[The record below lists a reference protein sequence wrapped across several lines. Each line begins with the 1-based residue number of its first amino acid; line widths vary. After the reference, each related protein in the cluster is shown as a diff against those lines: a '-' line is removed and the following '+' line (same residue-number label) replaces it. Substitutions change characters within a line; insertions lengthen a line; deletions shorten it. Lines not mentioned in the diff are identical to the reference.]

1 MLLGLWRGAG
11 QRCPG
16 STSGMLGHDPT
27 SNSQLLGRGLQHQSW
42 LGKLGRSRFLG
53 DRRLYSE
60 GLVSLLPCSF
70 SISRLDIGVTQVPL
84 ATAQE
89 GQWDTVS
96 HTGTAR
102 RGTGPCHGDMPWAQL
117 VPPRLQQQPSD
128 SPALQTHHLPTAGNK
143 VGASLSMEAATSTP
157 AGLLLPS

>member
-16 STSGMLGHDPT
+16 STRGMLGHDPT
-27 SNSQLLGRGLQHQSW
+27 SNSQLLGIGLQHQSW
-42 LGKLGRSRFLG
+42 KLGRSRFLG
-53 DRRLYSE
+53 DRRLHSE

-70 SISRLDIGVTQVPL
+70 NISRLDMGVTQVPL

-96 HTGTAR
+96 HWHCSQRDWFLPWGHAT
-102 RGTGPCHGDMPWAQL
+102 HWAQL
-117 VPPRLQQQPSD
+117 VPPRLQQQPKD
-128 SPALQTHHLPTAGNK
+128 SPAL
-143 VGASLSMEAATSTP
+143 
-157 AGLLLPS
+157 

>member
-16 STSGMLGHDPT
+16 STRGMLGHDPT

-42 LGKLGRSRFLG
+42 LGKLGRSGFLG
-53 DRRLYSE
+53 DRRLYSV

-70 SISRLDIGVTQVPL
+70 SISRLDIGITQVPL

-102 RGTGPCHGDMPWAQL
+102 RGTGPCHGDMPLTGHSWS
-117 VPPRLQQQPSD
+117 PHGCRN
-128 SPALQTHHLPTAGNK
+128 SPATHLHCGPITYQLLEIRWGLP
-143 VGASLSMEAATSTP
+143 
-157 AGLLLPS
+157 